1 MSAFHLLLAASLP
14 EPVASG
20 TVLGRL
26 QLRYLDGGETV
37 IPLRAGHELPGFA
50 GEDADVPQVFPAN
63 PSMAGTGLPDLPL
76 SAPRLD
82 NPEPGRPLRCLG
94 LDAYQFERP
103 LLLLGITLEAAPA
116 TAAATVRVIAAPE
129 ASSKL

>member
-1 MSAFHLLLAASLP
+1 
-14 EPVASG
+14 
-20 TVLGRL
+20 
-26 QLRYLDGGETV
+26 
-37 IPLRAGHELPGFA
+37 
-50 GEDADVPQVFPAN
+50 
-63 PSMAGTGLPDLPL
+63 LPDLPL